1 MPYGTKVVYL
11 YSEAP
16 NLKEIK
22 MAEEQIGTVSD
33 FFARPV
39 VAAIELTGDLKVG
52 DKIRIKGHSTDVEE
66 IVSSMQID
74 NVAVTEAKSGDS
86 VGVKINEKVRK
97 HDTVYKVT
105 D

>member
-1 MPYGTKVVYL
+1 
-11 YSEAP
+11 
-16 NLKEIK
+16 

-39 VAAIELTGDLKVG
+39 VAAIELTGDLKIG
-52 DKIRIKGHSTDVEE
+52 DKIHIKGHSTDLELV
-66 IVSSMQID
+66 VSSMQIN
-74 NVAVTEAKSGDS
+74 NVDVKEAKAGDS
-86 VGVKINEKVRK
+86 VGVKVSEKVRK